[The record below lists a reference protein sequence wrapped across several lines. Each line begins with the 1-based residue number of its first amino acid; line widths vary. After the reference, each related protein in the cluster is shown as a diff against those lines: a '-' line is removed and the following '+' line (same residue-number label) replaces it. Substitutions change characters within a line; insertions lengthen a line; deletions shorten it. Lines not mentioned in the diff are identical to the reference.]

1 MIFRED
7 YNDEKNLFVLLL
19 CICLMVRLV
28 MAEENSE
35 AILGIWEGHSTSEMT
50 VRITTGNTRPTAPMS
65 TISKRATNEYLPTT
79 R

>member
-19 CICLMVRLV
+19 CICLMARLV

-35 AILGIWEGHSTSEMT
+35 AILGIW
-50 VRITTGNTRPTAPMS
+50 
-65 TISKRATNEYLPTT
+65 
-79 R
+79 